1 MGSAASLLLTIAVIV
16 AAVGGVGVW
25 FALKRPSQALQRKQR
40 SEALAAA
47 ERYTPAERVS
57 PYGTPAAPDP
67 CAPGL
72 SDGQRVEAMRA
83 LLLRGDQRSAD
94 ETTTPAAFQSTQQD
108 EQQTTSPM
116 AWNHTLPPD
125 EAELFEQQRR
135 SQRARVRESDQEH
148 ITVF

>member
-25 FALKRPSQALQRKQR
+25 FALKRPGQALQRKQR

-47 ERYTPAERVS
+47 ERYTPADRVS
-57 PYGTPAAPDP
+57 PYGAPAAADP

-72 SDGQRVEAMRA
+72 TDGERVEAMRA
-83 LLLRGDQRSAD
+83 LLLRGDQRSAAA
-94 ETTTPAAFQSTQQD
+94 TTTPGEFKATLQD
-108 EQQTTSPM
+108 EQQTTTPM

-125 EAELFEQQRR
+125 EAEIFEQQRKSKR
-135 SQRARVRESDQEH
+135 TRVRESDQEH